1 MTEYSVRK
9 LQKTTSTAKYR
20 GYPLSEFNYMIIMKY
35 ILSVLICT
43 YALCTWSLKYNS
55 SNYIKTENFMQKQ
68 ISIEDTIT
76 INIIDQ
82 MIIGSWVEN
91 TEQDDDLNR
100 KWVFTEQG
108 TLREYE

>member
-1 MTEYSVRK
+1 
-9 LQKTTSTAKYR
+9 
-20 GYPLSEFNYMIIMKY
+20 
-35 ILSVLICT
+35 
-43 YALCTWSLKYNS
+43 
-55 SNYIKTENFMQKQ
+55 MQKQ